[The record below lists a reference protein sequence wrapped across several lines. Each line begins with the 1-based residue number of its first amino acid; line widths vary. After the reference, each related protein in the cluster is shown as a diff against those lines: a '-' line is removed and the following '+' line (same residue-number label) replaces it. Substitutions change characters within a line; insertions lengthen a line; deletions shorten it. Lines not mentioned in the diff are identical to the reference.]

1 MCLSTAYKESNSDE
15 ILMEYVTSVKTEGE
29 NIILTDM
36 MGEQKVF
43 KGVLKYA
50 DLTGGVL
57 KIQCEQ

>member
-1 MCLSTAYKESNSDE
+1 MCLSTAYKESNPDE
-15 ILMEYVTSVKTEGE
+15 ILMEYVTAVKTEGE

-36 MGEQKVF
+36 MGEQKIL

-57 KIQCEQ
+57 KIACD